1 VLPLDTAALWASG
14 LKARRGAIEPAD
26 VTVIAGFLGAGKT
39 TFLRRVLNEQTDQRT
54 VVLINDFGAANVDSS
69 LLINRGAEV
78 VELPNG
84 CICCSLRGD
93 LATQLRDTVRKYRPQ
108 RVLIEPSGV
117 AEVAT
122 LLGVLKRPDVADLVH
137 RLTVLTL
144 IDASAF
150 LRDYA
155 HMPDY
160 FEAQAA
166 VSPVLIIN
174 KQDLVDAPTLRLIEY
189 TLQPLAP
196 EARVLH
202 ARFGAVDREALADA
216 LRAPAGVGTAR
227 VSRTS
232 SAAQQ
237 EGGART
243 FTLAPSLRQARAM
256 QPASAARASQHD
268 DHPSVEPGTAPAAA
282 LGTIARHASHDA
294 HAGHAEHAHA
304 HGHDHGHEHERG
316 HGKAHG
322 GAHTHHGVELGYV
335 TWNGAF
341 DGQAG
346 SIAALE
352 ALLQQARNGAYGTL
366 RRAKGIVN
374 VGDGWVRFDLAGA
387 RVHIAAHVP
396 APMERSR
403 ATAIGESIDTA
414 ALDRAFDALMKA
426 TAERSGPLVVGAPLL
441 AT

>member
-1 VLPLDTAALWASG
+1 
-14 LKARRGAIEPAD
+14 
-26 VTVIAGFLGAGKT
+26 
-39 TFLRRVLNEQTDQRT
+39 
-54 VVLINDFGAANVDSS
+54 
-69 LLINRGAEV
+69 
-78 VELPNG
+78 
-84 CICCSLRGD
+84 
-93 LATQLRDTVRKYRPQ
+93 
-108 RVLIEPSGV
+108 VLIEPSGV

-155 HMPDY
+155 RMPDY

-196 EARVLH
+196 DARVLH

-216 LRAPAGVGTAR
+216 LRAPAGAGTAR
-227 VSRTS
+227 ASRTS
-232 SAAQQ
+232 SAEQPD
-237 EGGART
+237 GGARA
-243 FTLAPSLRQARAM
+243 FAPAAVPQRGRAM
-256 QPASAARASQHD
+256 QPVVAAQAPKHEDHRA
-268 DHPSVEPGTAPAAA
+268 VE
-282 LGTIARHASHDA
+282 RHASHDA
-294 HAGHAEHAHA
+294 HAGHAERAHVHDHDHEHGDAHA
-304 HGHDHGHEHERG
+304 
-316 HGKAHG
+316 
-322 GAHTHHGVELGYV
+322 HHGVELGYV
-335 TWNGAF
+335 TWSGAF
-341 DGQAG
+341 DGQAS
-346 SIAALE
+346 SIATLE
-352 ALLQQARNGAYGTL
+352 ALLQQARNGAFGTL

-414 ALDRAFDALMKA
+414 ALNRAFDALMKE
-426 TAERSGPLVVGAPLL
+426 TAERSSPVVVGAPLL